1 MCKIKL
7 DEITRERILKI
18 CDKIFPNDNFLWEYD
33 NLISPKTFKS
43 MHWYEFILNVLIPKF
58 YSKSIKDFGNGHLRH
73 RQLKFLTDE
82 IQNIESMYY
91 ELYNK
96 NK

>member
-1 MCKIKL
+1 M
-7 DEITRERILKI
+7 
-18 CDKIFPNDNFLWEYD
+18 
-33 NLISPKTFKS
+33 
-43 MHWYEFILNVLIPKF
+43 IPKF